1 MSMKPGAV
9 NRLVR
14 LIDRLTYRSAMVSAT
29 MVILLFL
36 IMGYEVVSRSFF
48 DLPTFWAYELAYMV
62 TGLHFIFGIA
72 YVTKQHQHVR
82 VDFIY
87 AILPP
92 RARAA
97 IDCIVYVFFLLPVT
111 GWISWRLIQVA
122 IEAFDVGETSGESA
136 WNPIIWPLR
145 IFVAIGFSFFTLQVL
160 AEAIRSVQATF
171 RRPEKPS

>member
-1 MSMKPGAV
+1 MSKANGVAK
-9 NRLVR
+9 RLLRV
-14 LIDRLTYRSAMVSAT
+14 IDGLTYRSAMVSAS
-29 MVILLFL
+29 MVILLLL
-36 IMGYEVVSRSFF
+36 IMGYEVIARSFF

-72 YVTKQHQHVR
+72 YVTKEKQHVR

-87 AILPP
+87 ANLPP

-97 IDCIVYVFFLLPVT
+97 IDGVVYIFFMLPVT
-111 GWISWRLIQVA
+111 CWISWQLGNVA
-122 IEAFDVGETSGESA
+122 LEAFRVGETTGESA

-145 IFVAIGFSFFTLQVL
+145 IFVAIGFSFFTLQIL

-171 RRPEKPS
+171 GRSDKPA

>member
-1 MSMKPGAV
+1 MISNLANG
-9 NRLVR
+9 LLR
-14 LIDRLTYRSAMVSAT
+14 LIDGLTYRSAMVSAS
-29 MVILLFL
+29 MVVVLLL
-36 IMGYEVVSRSFF
+36 IMGYEVIARSFF

-97 IDCIVYVFFLLPVT
+97 IDGVVYVFFLLPVT
-111 GWISWRLIQVA
+111 CWITWRLGQVA
-122 IEAFDVGETSGESA
+122 LEAFSVGETTGESA
-136 WNPIIWPLR
+136 WNPIVWPLR
-145 IFVAIGFSFFTLQVL
+145 IFVAIGYAFFTLQVL
-160 AEAIRSVQATF
+160 AETIRSVQATF
-171 RRPEKPS
+171 GGPGKTP